1 MKRKLL
7 LLTLL
12 FFVKFGFAQNYVTYT
27 SLTNTLN
34 INSGVEGTV
43 DVLVNCYG
51 NSSDAVFLNALQSC
65 GTNDGITSQSYT
77 NGSILTPGQNTTIRY
92 KFKKT
97 VTTDTQILY
106 KFSTNGSCFQNES
119 QMIKI
124 TVNYKAAVVPA
135 PTPILNNNIY
145 GNQTIVEGATA
156 SIISGSSPSGGNGS
170 FSYIWQKKTGTG
182 AWTNISGATGINYSP
197 GSLTT
202 TTSFRRIVSSST
214 LSSTS
219 NEVLVTVNAAPPL
232 QNNTITQSGSELQ
245 GSLPSGGTGTY
256 VYYWYAYVLQD
267 EDPWLIGQSINCTI
281 PQSVYNFVDGM
292 GYNGY
297 ITRVVVSG
305 TQQLYSNYIT
315 IPPSQ
320 PLTNNTITQSGSE
333 LQGSLP
339 SGGTGTYVYY
349 WYAYVLQDEDP
360 WLLGQSINCTIPQ
373 SVYNFV
379 NGVGYDG
386 YITRVVVS
394 GNKQSYS
401 NYIVI
406 SPNSSLAKSARANTE
421 SSSSSLTA
429 YPNPASESINFST
442 NFTTDKEIEIVLYSE
457 NLGNE
462 KSVFKGKVTPNQIV
476 NWNIP
481 SSYQK
486 GIYFYKIISDNK
498 EVKTGKVIF
507 K

>member
-1 MKRKLL
+1 MKIKLL
-7 LLTLL
+7 VLTLL
-12 FFVKFGFAQNYVTYT
+12 FLVKFGFAQNYVTYT
-27 SLTNTLN
+27 SLNNTLN

-51 NSSDAVFLNALQSC
+51 GSSDPVFLNALQSC
-65 GTNDGITSQSYT
+65 GNNDGITSQSYT

-97 VTTDTQILY
+97 VAADTQIIY
-106 KFSTNGSCFQNES
+106 KFSTNGSCFQEES
-119 QMIKI
+119 KMIKI
-124 TVNYKAAVVPA
+124 TVNYKAVVVPP
-135 PTPILNNNIY
+135 PTPISNNNIY
-145 GNQTIVEGATA
+145 GTQTIVEGASA
-156 SIISGSSPSGGNGS
+156 STITGSSPSGGNGS
-170 FSYIWQKKTGTG
+170 FSYIWQKKIGTG
-182 AWTNISGATGINYSP
+182 AWTTISGATGINYSP
-197 GSLTT
+197 GSLTAT
-202 TTSFRRIVSSST
+202 SSFRRIVSSST

-219 NEVLVTVNAAPPL
+219 NEVVVTVNAAPPL
-232 QNNTITQSGSELQ
+232 QNNIITQSGSQLQ
-245 GSLPSGGTGTY
+245 GSQPSGGTGTY

-281 PQSVYNFVDGM
+281 PQSVYNFVDGV

-305 TQQLYSNYIT
+305 TQQLYSNYII

-320 PLTNNTITQSGSE
+320 PLTNNTITQLGSE
-333 LQGSLP
+333 LQGSQP

-360 WLLGQSINCTIPQ
+360 WLIGQSINCTIPQ

-406 SPNSSLAKSARANTE
+406 SPGSGFAKSV
-421 SSSSSLTA
+421 SSTKSSSLDVTV
-429 YPNPASESINFST
+429 YPNPTSESLNFAT
-442 NFTTDKEIEIVLYSE
+442 NFAEDKNIEIVLYSE
-457 NLGNE
+457 KLGNE
-462 KSVFKGKVTPNQIV
+462 KSVYKGKVAPNQVV
-476 NWNIP
+476 NWSIP
-481 SSYQK
+481 AGYQK
-486 GIYFYKIISDNK
+486 GLYFYKILSDNK

-507 K
+507 Q